1 MYSGFM
7 SSEKNDD
14 LQSFQ
19 IGLRSGV
26 SGSQKKSIELEK
38 LEVSKDDFPTLSSS
52 IRSKSTFKKKAG
64 EKVDALKKA
73 LKDGPT
79 EEKEDVEKAKKAWER
94 AMELIA
100 HASLKE

>member
-1 MYSGFM
+1 MYSELM

-26 SGSQKKSIELEK
+26 SGSQKKGSEIEK
-38 LEVSKDDFPTLSSS
+38 LEISKDDFPTLSTS

-64 EKVDALKKA
+64 EKVDSLKKA
-73 LKDGPT
+73 LKDGPA
-79 EEKEDVEKAKKAWER
+79 EEKEAAEKAKKAWER
-94 AMELIA
+94 AMEVIA

>member
-1 MYSGFM
+1 MYSGCM

-26 SGSQKKSIELEK
+26 SGSQKKSIDLEK
-38 LEVSKDDFPTLSSS
+38 LEISKDDFPTLSTS

-64 EKVDALKKA
+64 EKVDSLKRT
-73 LKDGPT
+73 LKDGSA
-79 EEKEDVEKAKKAWER
+79 EEKSAAEKAKKAWER
-94 AMELIA
+94 AMEVIA
-100 HASLKE
+100 NASLKE